1 MPELP
6 EVEALVAFLTERAV
20 GQVVARVDVA
30 SINVL
35 KTFEPPVSS
44 LQGLE
49 VTGAARYG
57 KFLDLDVSGLHQITH
72 LSRAGWLHW
81 RETLPPAPPVTSRR
95 RRSSGCASMAVPA
108 SPAPSAVTPCAKCR
122 SRTRRW
128 TTARPARPEASRSR
142 TGGCRN
148 C

>member
-6 EVEALVAFLTERAV
+6 EVEALVSFLTEHCV

-35 KTFEPPVSS
+35 KTFAPPVTA

-49 VTGAARYG
+49 VTGAARHG
-57 KFLDLDVSGLHQITH
+57 KFLDLDVSGVHLVTH

-81 RETLPPAPPVTSRR
+81 RTGLTPAPPTPGKGRR
-95 RRSSGCASMAVPA
+95 
-108 SPAPSAVTPCAKCR
+108 APR
-122 SRTRRW
+122 L
-128 TTARPARPEASRSR
+128 
-142 TGGCRN
+142 
-148 C
+148 